1 MGRRVY
7 LARVWEGYF
16 LYSRLS
22 HSPPLTGRDCRQW
35 KNAQQVPKGAE
46 GGGGA
51 EGAVRQAGLGA
62 AGWKECRGGKQRG
75 PGGVT
80 ALSNAEGRPCDE
92 IMLNN
97 LLFRPIYHPLL
108 SSSPSPQDLD
118 LQAWDPE
125 EPPRSSSQAGGGP
138 SRIHSGDGRR
148 SGGGGAAGGGG
159 GGGSET
165 GGGAGSRRGS
175 RAQSP
180 SRGASGASA
189 TAAAAGAGDAVG
201 AGQGAGIS
209 SGDGPQGAPPVY
221 RSGSGG
227 GAAGGAGAAS
237 LPSVPSLERGASASK
252 SSWVKIGT
260 LWRRDKNGA
269 AAGAAG
275 EKSDLGKPAAGGGG
289 GRAGGRGGEG
299 AGSSDDEADAH
310 LEVSSSRQAVRPED
324 D

>member
-148 SGGGGAAGGGG
+148 SGGGGRSRRRSGCCKSPFRPQLGAGRLCLQVLMGEDRDVVEAGQKWSSGRGGGG
-159 GGGSET
+159 
-165 GGGAGSRRGS
+165 
-175 RAQSP
+175 
-180 SRGASGASA
+180 
-189 TAAAAGAGDAVG
+189 
-201 AGQGAGIS
+201 
-209 SGDGPQGAPPVY
+209 
-221 RSGSGG
+221 
-227 GAAGGAGAAS
+227 
-237 LPSVPSLERGASASK
+237 
-252 SSWVKIGT
+252 
-260 LWRRDKNGA
+260 
-269 AAGAAG
+269 
-275 EKSDLGKPAAGGGG
+275 
-289 GRAGGRGGEG
+289 
-299 AGSSDDEADAH
+299 
-310 LEVSSSRQAVRPED
+310 EV
-324 D
+324 